1 MANEEGII
9 PCYPG
14 HRKWEF
20 FMVIVLLCSV
30 LSLGCLRSVVS
41 RCFPISCST
50 FRISCVGFFCSAFCV
65 SGFLGGA
72 FCICVL
78 CFGCGTFFYS
88 AFFSCSCFD
97 YAFDSGFCFCRRLC
111 LGSIVAVN
119 CKSNRKNDYCKYEI
133 AADAKDLFPFLFLF
147 QTFFAMRFF
156 LFITVYFCWLILCPP
171 SNFLV
176 ITIQNNCENSV
187 SGGQIFTGKTL

>member
-1 MANEEGII
+1 MLLSGIKRLPFRWQMKKELFPAI
-9 PCYPG
+9 PAIENG
-14 HRKWEF
+14 SF

-78 CFGCGTFFYS
+78 CFSCGT
-88 AFFSCSCFD
+88 FFSCSCFD
-97 YAFDSGFCFCRRLC
+97 YAFDSSFCFCRRLC

-119 CKSNRKNDYCKYEI
+119 CKSNRKYDYCCLLYTSD
-133 AADAKDLFPFLFLF
+133 AAD
-147 QTFFAMRFF
+147 
-156 LFITVYFCWLILCPP
+156 
-171 SNFLV
+171 
-176 ITIQNNCENSV
+176 E
-187 SGGQIFTGKTL
+187 